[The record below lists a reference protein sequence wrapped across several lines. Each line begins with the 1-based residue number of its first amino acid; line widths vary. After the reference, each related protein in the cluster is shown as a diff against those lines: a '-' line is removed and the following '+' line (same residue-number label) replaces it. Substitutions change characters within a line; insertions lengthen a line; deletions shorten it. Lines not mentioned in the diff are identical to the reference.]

1 MTITSKY
8 TFTAG
13 MATAVTVAVALATT
27 ATRPGAGSTRV
38 PVAAP
43 GEDRVFAALDATA
56 IPFVRNDGQEDG
68 RVAFSART
76 FVGTTWVTRDGALVH
91 GLPGLESRAWSLVER
106 FEGGRVSASGVEPT
120 ATRVSNFTAGRL
132 AGAAPTYAAVSLG
145 RVWDG
150 VDVTLRAHGGS
161 VEKIYVVAPGAS
173 PGAIRM
179 RLAGADGVRV
189 DRAGRLVATTG
200 LGPVTFAA
208 PVAFQQIDGVRV
220 AIPVEYDVR
229 DNAYGFAL
237 GDYDQTR
244 PLVIDP
250 VIQST
255 YLGSSTTGT
264 SLNEA
269 VNAIAVNPANGEVY
283 VAGGALGANFPGTTG
298 GAQSAYGGGSQDAYV
313 ARLSA
318 DLRTLVQATFL
329 GGSSTDEA
337 LGMAVTASSVYLAGL
352 TASTNFPTTG
362 GARQSTDPSTSTPAP
377 DGFVARLP
385 LSLTSVTAATYVGGT
400 SNVPLNTPSTQLND
414 VAVTGS
420 GAVIAC
426 GQTRAELL
434 PQLPAGSI
442 QVGGT
447 GSTVL
452 LIALSAD
459 LATFSAVGG
468 FGDNVQCRSL
478 AVATGGSVYAA
489 GTAGSPATLPGTG
502 TGALPSTGGTT
513 RGWVARFNDATLAQ
527 IAPASW
533 AVGAGTATTVKVHP
547 LNGDV
552 YVLGSGHETFS
563 AFPANATSTG
573 AQTTCSGSF
582 DCAFVFRFT
591 PSLAS
596 VVGGTFYGNPA
607 TASAIPRGHNHV
619 VIDPIGG
626 DVYIGLDA
634 GAGMPGTSGSFQSSV
649 PSGASTPSVVARFS
663 ADLGTLRRAAY
674 VTGTDG
680 DARVLSLALT
690 ADGTDLYVAGRATS
704 TTLPQTAGGARPTN
718 AGGEDAFVMRVGADL
733 TAGGPPGTLQFAVTS
748 TDIGEAGGPV
758 QIDVTRVGGS
768 GGPVSVQYA
777 TANGSATS
785 GADYT
790 ATSGTLSWGDGET
803 TPKRILVD
811 VANDA
816 AVESTETFSVTLT
829 APTGGATLGAPATTT
844 VNIVDNDVAPPPA
857 PALSASAT
865 ALTFASRDVG
875 TTSAGQSIT
884 FTNSGNATL
893 TFGTIARGGTNA
905 GDFALASDGCSGQS
919 VAAAATCTVQV
930 TFTPTAAGAR
940 SASLTVPTNA
950 AGSPSTITL
959 SGDATTPAPP
969 PSQGGGGGSTDPC
982 TLLLLASL
990 LAFRARRRPE
1000 RA

>member
-1 MTITSKY
+1 VTITSKSILS
-8 TFTAG
+8 AG
-13 MATAVTVAVALATT
+13 TATAVAMAAALATT
-27 ATRPGAGSTRV
+27 ATRPG
-38 PVAAP
+38 VAPTPDAVAP
-43 GEDRVFAALDATA
+43 PAQDRVVAALDATA
-56 IPFVRNDGQEDG
+56 IPFVRNDGQDDG

-76 FVGTTWVTRDGALVH
+76 FAGTTWVTRDGALVH
-91 GLPGLESRAWSLVER
+91 GLPGLEGGAWSLVER
-106 FEGGRVSASGVEPT
+106 FEDGRVDAAGVEPAT
-120 ATRVSNFTAGRL
+120 TRVSNFTAGRL
-132 AGAAPTYAAVSLG
+132 AGAAPTFAAVSLG
-145 RVWDG
+145 RVWNG
-150 VDVTLRAHGGS
+150 IDVSLRAHGRN

-179 RLAGADGVRV
+179 RVSGASELHV
-189 DRAGRLVATTG
+189 DRAGRLVASTG

-208 PVAFQQIDGVRV
+208 PIAFQQIDGRRV
-220 AIPVEYDVR
+220 AIPVAYDVR
-229 DNAYGFAL
+229 GNAYGFAL
-237 GDYDQTR
+237 GDYDR
-244 PLVIDP
+244 ALPLVIDP

-283 VAGGALGANFPGTTG
+283 VAGGALGATFPGTTG
-298 GAQSAYGGGSQDAYV
+298 GAQAAYGGGSQDAYV

-337 LGMAVTASSVYLAGL
+337 LGMTLTSSSVYIAGL
-352 TASTNFPTTG
+352 TASTNFPTTS
-362 GARQSTDPSTSTPAP
+362 GARQPTDPSTSGL

-385 LSLTSVTAATYVGGT
+385 LSLTSVTAATYVGGGT
-400 SNVPLNTPSTQLND
+400 NVPLNTPSTQLND
-414 VAVTGS
+414 LVVSAS

-442 QVGGT
+442 QVGGS
-447 GSTVL
+447 GSTML
-452 LIALSAD
+452 LVALSAD
-459 LATFSAVGG
+459 LASFGAVAG
-468 FGDNVQCRSL
+468 FGDNLQCRSL
-478 AVATGGSVYAA
+478 ARATGGSIYAA
-489 GTAGSPATLPGTG
+489 GTAGSPATLPNTAG
-502 TGALPSTGGTT
+502 GALPNTGGTT
-513 RGWVARFNDATLAQ
+513 RGWVARFNELTLAQ

-552 YVLGSGHETFS
+552 YVLGSGHETSS
-563 AFPANATSTG
+563 AFPPNATSTG
-573 AQTTCSGSF
+573 AQTTCNGSF
-582 DCAFVFRFT
+582 DCAFVFRFA

-607 TASAIPRGHNHV
+607 TASAIPRGHDHI
-619 VIDPIGG
+619 VIDPTGG
-626 DVYIGLDA
+626 DVYVGLDA
-634 GAGMPGTSGSFQSSV
+634 GTGMPGTTGSFQSSV
-649 PSGASTPSVVARFS
+649 PTGASTPSVVARLS
-663 ADLGTLRRAAY
+663 ADLATLRRAAY
-674 VTGTDG
+674 VTGTNG
-680 DARVLSLALT
+680 DARVLTLALT
-690 ADGTDLYVAGRATS
+690 TDGTDLYVAGRATS

-733 TAGGPPGTLQFAVTS
+733 AAGGPPGTLQFSVAS
-748 TDIGEAGGPV
+748 SDIGEAGGPV
-758 QIDVTRVGGS
+758 QIDVSRVGGS
-768 GGPVSVQYA
+768 SGPVSVQYA

-790 ATSGTLSWGDGET
+790 ATSGTLSWSDGET

-811 VANDA
+811 IANDTV
-816 AVESTETFSVTLT
+816 VEPTETFTVTLT

-857 PALSASAT
+857 PVLSSSAT
-865 ALTFASRDVG
+865 ALAFASRDVG
-875 TTSAGQSIT
+875 TTSAGQSVT
-884 FTNSGNATL
+884 FTNSGNAAL
-893 TFGTIARGGTNA
+893 TFGTIAKGGAHA
-905 GDFALASDGCSGQS
+905 GDFAVAADGCSGQA
-919 VAAAATCTVQV
+919 VAAAATCSVQV

-940 SASLTVPTNA
+940 SATLTVPTNA
-950 AGSPSTITL
+950 AGSPATITL

-969 PSQGGGGGSTDPC
+969 PSQGGGGGGSVDRW

-990 LAFRARRRPE
+990 LALRTRRRPA